1 MLDHLLDFEPPV
13 VEATGKDVSGL
24 DRATPDQI
32 LNAQVNTTKWLEKLG
47 VEDDQKILQEAEAKA
62 ARTVFAA
69 LANNATPTETKN
81 QLTLLKTPESVRH
94 LVTLLSAYDWEF
106 VEQAKQMRGMAV
118 AKIIEETNHPD
129 ARIRLKAIEMLG
141 RVTEVALFT
150 DRLEVKKTDLTD
162 AEIDQKLQDKL
173 DKLLNVID
181 VDITVGETTADITD
195 ITDVEPSQPEQSEHL
210 LTSEEPP
217 APTDDES

>member
-1 MLDHLLDFEPPV
+1 MLDHLLEFEPPV

-69 LANNATPTETKN
+69 LANNTPPAETKT

-195 ITDVEPSQPEQSEHL
+195 VEPSTPDQSDKSEHS

>member
-1 MLDHLLDFEPPV
+1 MLDHLLEFEPPV

-32 LNAQVNTTKWLEKLG
+32 LNAQVNTTKWLEQLG

-69 LANNATPTETKN
+69 LTNNTPPAETKT

-94 LVTLLSAYDWEF
+94 LVTMLSAYDWEF

-150 DRLEVKKTDLTD
+150 DRIEVKKTDMTD
-162 AEIDQKLQDKL
+162 AEIDKRLQDKL
-173 DKLLNVID
+173 DTLLNVID
-181 VDITVGETTADITD
+181 VDITNGETAPDADAD
-195 ITDVEPSQPEQSEHL
+195 ITDVEPVEQSEHS

-217 APTDDES
+217 APATDED

>member
-1 MLDHLLDFEPPV
+1 MLDHLLEFEPPV
-13 VEATGKDVSGL
+13 VEATGKDVSSL

-32 LNAQVNTTKWLEKLG
+32 LNAQVNTTKWLEQLG
-47 VEDDQKILQEAEAKA
+47 VEDDQKILQEAEANA
-62 ARTVFAA
+62 ARRVFSA
-69 LANNATPTETKN
+69 LATNTPPSETKN
-81 QLTLLKTPESVRH
+81 QLTQLKTPESVRH
-94 LVTLLSAYDWEF
+94 LVTMLSAYDWEF

-162 AEIDQKLQDKL
+162 AEIDKKLQDKL
-173 DKLLNVID
+173 DTLLNVID
-181 VDITVGETTADITD
+181 VDITTGETTQDD
-195 ITDVEPSQPEQSEHL
+195 ITDVVPESEQSEQS
-210 LTSEEPP
+210 LTSQEPP